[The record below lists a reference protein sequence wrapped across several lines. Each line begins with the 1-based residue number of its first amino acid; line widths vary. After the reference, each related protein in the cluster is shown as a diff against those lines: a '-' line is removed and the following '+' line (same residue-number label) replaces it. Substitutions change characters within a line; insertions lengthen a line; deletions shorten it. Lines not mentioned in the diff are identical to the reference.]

1 MHQIRGMNSVKQNTM
16 DRMEEGRQMKKN
28 REKKEKSEI
37 TKHTLNNLRHTSPL
51 SRGNPHVTA

>member
-28 REKKEKSEI
+28 ERKKKKVKLQS
-37 TKHTLNNLRHTSPL
+37 TLEQP
-51 SRGNPHVTA
+51 

>member
-28 REKKEKSEI
+28 ERKKKKVKLQS
-37 TKHTLNNLRHTSPL
+37 TP
-51 SRGNPHVTA
+51 